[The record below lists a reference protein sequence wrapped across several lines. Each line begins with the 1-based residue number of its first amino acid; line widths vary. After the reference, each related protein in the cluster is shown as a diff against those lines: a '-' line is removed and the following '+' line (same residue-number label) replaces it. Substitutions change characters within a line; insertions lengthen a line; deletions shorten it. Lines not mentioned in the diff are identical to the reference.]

1 MRKPEA
7 VIFDMD
13 GVLIDSEPIHYEIEE
28 LLFGKLGIEVTE
40 EVHKLYLGAAG
51 DFMYGDLKSRFNLP
65 GSVDE
70 LLEFDD
76 SFRCDYFRDLPV
88 VNLNEGVVPLL
99 NSLKLA
105 GLKLA
110 VATSSSPEMVNVL
123 LNKCQIASFFDA
135 IVTTSEAGKSKP
147 GPEVY
152 FLAARKIGV
161 PPEQCMVFEDSPN
174 GITSAKSAGMF
185 CIAVETEMVPIDEL
199 LKADFIIKSFSGITA
214 DRIIEIFG
222 VTPPSSKSIL

>member
-28 LLFGKLGIEVTE
+28 LLFDKLGIEVTE

-51 DFMYGDLKSRFNLP
+51 DFMYADLKSRFNLT

-99 NSLKLA
+99 KSLKLA

-147 GPEVY
+147 SPEVY
-152 FLAARKIGV
+152 LLAALNIGMS
-161 PPEQCMVFEDSPN
+161 PEQCIVFEDSPN
-174 GITSAKSAGMF
+174 GIAAAKSAGMY

-199 LKADFIIKSFSGITA
+199 LKADFTIKSFSGITA
-214 DRIIEIFG
+214 DRIFEIFG
-222 VTPPSSKSIL
+222 VTPPSSNSVL